1 MPPPFHQRESFGIL
15 FRGEPMRRSRLLRAP
30 RFFSTNATKIVTHR
44 VQLRYH
50 LSVLRVCALVDTTP
64 PTDEHLILYFSI
76 DSSTVR
82 TRLEGGSREVR
93 DVDAGGW
100 GDEGANVINYPS
112 NDSDWWAAGQVQPG
126 RNSVEVVTATNDRW
140 NRVIYIALANS
151 NKDHSSEFD

>member
-1 MPPPFHQRESFGIL
+1 MPPPSRRSERASFEIL
-15 FRGEPMRRSRLLRAP
+15 FRGEPMRRSLLLRAP
-30 RFFSTNATKIVTHR
+30 MFFPTNQNSSASFR
-44 VQLRYH
+44 MRYH
-50 LSVLRVCALVDTTP
+50 LSVLFVSGLLVDTTP

-93 DVDAGGW
+93 DADAGGW

-126 RNSVEVVTATNDRW
+126 RNSVEVVTATNERW
-140 NRVIYIALANS
+140 NWVIRAGS
-151 NKDHSSEFD
+151 RKF